1 MIYWYTKIFAVY
13 FEYIGCLEFL
23 RRKKSPK
30 KNPIK
35 LTSVLKKEIYSINN
49 GQLTIHGLFGFWL
62 VLFEERRKADKTLV
76 WCPNIVDKKSKNEG
90 QLLIIIFVYEI
101 GK

>member
-1 MIYWYTKIFAVY
+1 MFRNFKEKEIP
-13 FEYIGCLEFL
+13 E
-23 RRKKSPK
+23 

-49 GQLTIHGLFGFWL
+49 GKLTIHGLFGFWL

-76 WCPNIVDKKSKNEG
+76 WCPNIVDKKSKNGG

-101 GK
+101 GKEVVI